1 MLRII
6 ELLIDEHLS
15 GETRV
20 EEVALVEFPAIEV
33 DAIFFSKHSFFR
45 APEYVSRKACQAII
59 ENEKRGNPAGTQV
72 GKVRAQQLC
81 KRDDISYD
89 TIKRMKSFLERASVY
104 DTGDWDDNGT
114 IAMGL
119 WGGEEALVWVDKIIR
134 QEEGDEP
141 RRRTGRTRQSMD
153 YETTDLPTYDQY
165 PTGDTKNNM
174 LLEPILFVK
183 VRPDEEESEYVG
195 RCMGSQVMIGEFPD
209 ESQRSAVCYSTWER
223 KDEFDCGCMEKEEFI
238 SPNPCTSGYIAYGT
252 KIKNGRE
259 VPNCIPVKNSKQDFE
274 LMGYIDG
281 IPYFSSPQEAE
292 EWGKENYGCEG
303 HHVHT
308 DEEGNEI
315 YMSCETHDDLP
326 DGGVEL
332 EELLSKGWRI
342 ESWNEVQKQE
352 VYNEQ
357 FRCQV
362 SLTTKEEFY
371 RIVTNP
377 NGPSN
382 LDFGGRKV
390 RFVYLVGKGPD
401 RPIPTTRE
409 FCNRMTG
416 DRQFVFRYEDIVTLN
431 EQITG
436 EDSNRKII
444 PRPQGTQP
452 DIFTWKGGANC
463 RHYWAELTFSTD
475 NPTEDEYTE
484 RINNDAKREINK
496 ASLVTP
502 AVGQSGQVNPK
513 ASSVRGT
520 RDGA

>member
-33 DAIFFSKHSFFR
+33 DAIFFSKQKFYR
-45 APEYVSRKACQAII
+45 APEYVSRKACQAIN

-104 DTGDWDDNGT
+104 DTGNWDDNGT

-119 WGGEEALVWVDKIIR
+119 WGGEEALVWVDKIIQ
-134 QEEGDEP
+134 QEDTKREE
-141 RRRTGRTRQSMD
+141 MD
-153 YETTDLPTYDQY
+153 YDTTGLPTYDQY
-165 PTGDTKNNM
+165 PSGDTKNNM
-174 LLEPILFVK
+174 LIEPVLFVK
-183 VRPDEEESEYVG
+183 VNPGESESDYVG
-195 RCMGSQVMIGEFPD
+195 RCMGSQDMVNEFPD
-209 ESQRSAVCYSTWER
+209 EDQRSAVCYSTWER
-223 KDEFDCGCMEKEEFI
+223 KDEFDCGC
-238 SPNPCTSGYIAYGT
+238 
-252 KIKNGRE
+252 
-259 VPNCIPVKNSKQDFE
+259 IPVQNSKQDFE
-274 LMGYIDG
+274 LLGYIDG

-292 EWGKENYGCEG
+292 EWGKENYGCDG

-315 YMSCETHDDLP
+315 YMSCKTHDDLP

-362 SLTTKEEFY
+362 SQMTQEEFY
-371 RIVTNP
+371 TIMSDP
-377 NGPSN
+377 NGPSPAY
-382 LDFGGRKV
+382 DIGGTKI
-390 RFVYLVGKGPD
+390 RFIYVNGSVGPD
-401 RPIPTTRE
+401 LIPTSRD
-409 FCNRMTG
+409 FCKRMMG
-416 DRQFVFRYEDIVTLN
+416 RRQLVFRYEDIVNLN
-431 EQITG
+431 AQITA
-436 EDSNRKII
+436 EDSDRKII

-463 RHYWAELTFSTD
+463 RHKWLELVFSTE
-475 NPTEDEYTE
+475 NPTEDQYTE
-484 RINNDAKREINK
+484 RINNDAKRERNK
-496 ASLVTP
+496 ASLET
-502 AVGQSGQVNPK
+502 AVSGQSGQVNPK
-513 ASSVRGT
+513 ASPIKGT
-520 RDGA
+520 RDGS

>member
-1 MLRII
+1 MLKII

-33 DAIFFSKHSFFR
+33 DAIFFSKQKFYR
-45 APEYVSRKACQAII
+45 APEYVSRKACQAIK

-104 DTGDWDDNGT
+104 DTGNWDDNGT

-119 WGGEEALVWVDKIIR
+119 WGGEEALVWVDKIIQ
-134 QEEGDEP
+134 QEETKREE
-141 RRRTGRTRQSMD
+141 MD
-153 YETTDLPTYDQY
+153 YDTTGLPTYDQY
-165 PTGDTKNNM
+165 PSGDTKNNM
-174 LLEPILFVK
+174 LIEPVLFVK
-183 VRPDEEESEYVG
+183 VKPGESESDYVG
-195 RCMGSQVMIGEFPD
+195 RCMGSQDMVNEFPD
-209 ESQRSAVCYSTWER
+209 QDQRSAVCYSTWER
-223 KDEFDCGCMEKEEFI
+223 KDEFDCGCMEREEMEI
-238 SPNPCTSGYIAYGT
+238 EPNPCWDGYEPYGL
-252 KIKNGRE
+252 KDDGS
-259 VPNCIPVKNSKQDFE
+259 PNCIPVQNSKQDFE
-274 LMGYIDG
+274 LLGYIDG

-292 EWGKENYGCEG
+292 EWGKENYGCDG

-315 YMSCETHDDLP
+315 YMSCKTHDDLP

-362 SLTTKEEFY
+362 SQTTKEEFY
-371 RIVTNP
+371 RIVTDP

-416 DRQFVFRYEDIVTLN
+416 GRQFVFRYEDIVTLN
-431 EQITG
+431 AQITA
-436 EDSNRKII
+436 EDSDRKII

-484 RINNDAKREINK
+484 RINNDAKREMNK
-496 ASLVTP
+496 ASLITP